1 MFIPSFEK
9 DQKMK
14 NVSRSNLPLKIIDVP
29 DRKDF
34 HESVMMQKMQ
44 KIMISLK
51 EADRNK
57 DGRYNKDE
65 LKHALKDLGA
75 FFPGWRVRR
84 AFNKVDV
91 NHDGQISGKEI
102 DSLLEYLCS
111 HGYGK

>member
-9 DQKMK
+9 DQNMK

-34 HESVMMQKMQ
+34 HESVMMQ

-75 FFPGWRVRR
+75 FFPAWRVRR

>member
-1 MFIPSFEK
+1 
-9 DQKMK
+9 MK
-14 NVSRSNLPLKIIDVP
+14 LGPRSNLPLKIIRVP
-29 DRKDF
+29 DSKDP
-34 HESVMMQKMQ
+34 HESDMMQ

-51 EADRNK
+51 EADTNK

-65 LKHALKDLGA
+65 LKRALKDLGA

-84 AFNKVDV
+84 AFHKVDV

-111 HGYGK
+111 CGFGK